1 MKIGMGQPCRVRTGK
16 GTIPSMLYQGE
27 VKMPEG

>member
-16 GTIPSMLYQGE
+16 GTIPAGLQQGE